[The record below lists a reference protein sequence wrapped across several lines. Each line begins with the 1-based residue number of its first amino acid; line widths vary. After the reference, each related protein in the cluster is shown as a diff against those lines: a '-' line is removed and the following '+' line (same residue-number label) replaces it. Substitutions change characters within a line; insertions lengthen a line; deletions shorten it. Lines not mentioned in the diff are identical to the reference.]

1 MDLSRL
7 QISGNPPEPLESRLQ
22 TLPRPV
28 RYRIYW
34 HYLGLEWPRV
44 LTVPRSNIYSDYAR
58 RGAYYL
64 GCGCPGLDASY
75 WIGDRSRIIDTNL
88 AYTSKFFSREV
99 LTYMYSKM
107 ALYFQCTCTILY
119 HTSTNDLLSTSLER
133 IIFLWTGFIADTAFA
148 ALRHVPLTRMTVV
161 IGAFTTIFLTRQE
174 ALFRRFFLRKTTHIT
189 QALGIFELL
198 ELRGIES
205 VRVVCYGYRVALMS
219 EEDRQC
225 LEHLLVEH
233 VTRRRVE

>member
-1 MDLSRL
+1 MVCENSLPPSPFPFPPFSPSRK
-7 QISGNPPEPLESRLQ
+7 
-22 TLPRPV
+22 
-28 RYRIYW
+28 
-34 HYLGLEWPRV
+34 
-44 LTVPRSNIYSDYAR
+44 
-58 RGAYYL
+58 
-64 GCGCPGLDASY
+64 LDP
-75 WIGDRSRIIDTNL
+75 NL
-88 AYTSKFFSREV
+88 APQ
-99 LTYMYSKM
+99 